1 MNMKNC
7 GCRNVRKQREIKGSD
22 KYVALNILLK
32 FDSLDK
38 MKIISSES
46 KVKLGI
52 SGKWLITSL
61 GLKAKTRPKKC

>member
-7 GCRNVRKQREIKGSD
+7 GCRNISKQREIKGSD
-22 KYVALNILLK
+22 KYVALNKLLK
-32 FDSLDK
+32 FDSLEK
-38 MKIISSES
+38 MKVISSES
-46 KVKLGI
+46 KVKLGR